1 MKHDNHQFLR
11 AVILFGFALF
21 ILKLLISGD
30 IQKFIAPRMMPYV
43 YFTLIVLS
51 VLGAVQYFKT
61 GEEEESHECSC
72 PHGHEYPNSKL
83 RSILVYALFV
93 TPLLTGMMFSDHV
106 MGSSAAANKGFKYE
120 IRNTNPVTS
129 NNEQEDSEDDID
141 PIESNPGVIT
151 PKKRYPDLYQDL
163 LQSDT
168 IHITEDN
175 YIGSITLMED
185 HMSEYLGKEIIMTG
199 FIFRED
205 SYPDD
210 RMVVGRFGIS
220 CCVADGGIYGIMV
233 QGENLN
239 TYTNDTWVKVR
250 GTLNMVDYNGWE
262 LPLIEPKEI
271 TEVDTPDEPY
281 VYEEFE
287 FSG

>member
-1 MKHDNHQFLR
+1 MNHENHQFLR

-30 IQKFIAPRMMPYV
+30 IQKFIAPRMMPFV
-43 YFTLIVLS
+43 YFTFLVLGL
-51 VLGAVQYFKT
+51 LGAVQYFKS
-61 GEEEESHECSC
+61 GSEEDECSC
-72 PHGHEYPNSKL
+72 AHGHDYPKSKW
-83 RSILVYALFV
+83 RSAFIYSLFIIPV
-93 TPLLTGMMFSDHV
+93 LTGMMFSDHV

-120 IRNTNPVTS
+120 IRNTNPELSTDP
-129 NNEQEDSEDDID
+129 ESEADIA

-151 PKKRYPDLYQDL
+151 PKKRYPDLYQDML
-163 LQSDT
+163 KSKT
-168 IHITEDN
+168 IQLTEDN

-185 HMSEYLGKEIIMTG
+185 HMPEYLDKEIIMSG
-199 FIFRED
+199 FIFREE
-205 SYPDD
+205 SYPDNQ
-210 RMVVGRFGIS
+210 MVVGRFGIS

-233 QGENLN
+233 QGMDLDS
-239 TYTNDTWVKVR
+239 YKNDMWVEIK

-262 LPLIEPKEI
+262 LPLIEPTEIKEI
-271 TEVDTPDEPY
+271 QTPHEPY